1 MNFRELINAKTERE
15 LRLKDEKEKNK
26 IMTDFLNKHNGDELV
41 YSGPWLQLRSD
52 NKSSDKKYFTI
63 RSGDVV
69 TIDDSYITNAKGEK
83 ILWSTFITKF
93 STNYIKYFSKK

>member
-1 MNFRELINAKTERE
+1 MNFREFLNAKAERE
-15 LRLKDEKEKNK
+15 IRLKDEEEKNK
-26 IMTDFLNKHNGDELV
+26 IMADFLNKHNGDELV

-52 NKSSDKKYFTI
+52 NNSNDKKYFTL
-63 RSGDVV
+63 RSKDVV

-93 STNYIKYFSKK
+93 PTSHIKFFK

>member
-1 MNFRELINAKTERE
+1 MNFREFLNNKVEKDM
-15 LRLKDEKEKNK
+15 RLKDEEEKNK

-52 NKSSDKKYFTI
+52 NESRDKKYFTI
-63 RSGDVV
+63 ASKDVV

-83 ILWSTFITKF
+83 ILWSTFITRF
-93 STNYIKYFSKK
+93 PTNYIKFFK

>member
-1 MNFRELINAKTERE
+1 MNFREFLNSKAERE
-15 LRLKDEKEKNK
+15 MRLKDKEEKNK

-63 RSGDVV
+63 RSKDVV
-69 TIDDSYITNAKGEK
+69 TIDDSYITNARGEK
-83 ILWSTFITKF
+83 ILWSTFVTKF
-93 STNYIKYFSKK
+93 PTNLLIFFK

>member
-1 MNFRELINAKTERE
+1 MNFREFLNSKAERE
-15 LRLKDEKEKNK
+15 MRLKDKEEKNK

-41 YSGPWLQLRSD
+41 YSGPWLQLSSD

-63 RSGDVV
+63 RPEDVV

-83 ILWSTFITKF
+83 ILWSTFITNF
-93 STNYIKYFSKK
+93 STNYIKFFK

>member
-1 MNFRELINAKTERE
+1 MNFREFLNSKTERE
-15 LRLKDEKEKNK
+15 MRLKDEEEKNK

-52 NKSSDKKYFTI
+52 NKPSDKKYFTI
-63 RSGDVV
+63 TTKDVV

-93 STNYIKYFSKK
+93 PANYIKFFK